1 MTLDGSGDVLG
12 SISHDSTVRLWDI
25 AYLRELRHMHEDK
38 RDDDDS
44 EDEDE
49 EEEEEE
55 EQQQEEQE
63 DGEEEEEDEVAFQP
77 RKKVKPLTQGRAA
90 IKMGADFFS
99 GM

>member
-1 MTLDGSGDVLG
+1 MALDGSGDVLG

-44 EDEDE
+44 AA
-49 EEEEEE
+49 EEEEE
-55 EQQQEEQE
+55 EQQEEQEEQE
-63 DGEEEEEDEVAFQP
+63 DGEEEEEEEVAFQP

-90 IKMGADFFS
+90 IKMGADFF
-99 GM
+99 GDM

>member
-1 MTLDGSGDVLG
+1 MALDGSGDVLG

-55 EQQQEEQE
+55 
-63 DGEEEEEDEVAFQP
+63 VAFQP

-90 IKMGADFFS
+90 IKMGADFF
-99 GM
+99 GDM